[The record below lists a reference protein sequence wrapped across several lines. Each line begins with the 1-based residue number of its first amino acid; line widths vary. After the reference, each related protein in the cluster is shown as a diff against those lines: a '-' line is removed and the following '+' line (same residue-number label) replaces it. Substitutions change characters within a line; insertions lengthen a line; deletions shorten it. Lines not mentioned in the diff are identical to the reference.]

1 MMLEG
6 TGQEWIT
13 KDIETGHSPQFAA
26 PEKLSNIMVELAKHF
41 ETM

>member
-1 MMLEG
+1 MMLQG

-26 PEKLSNIMVELAKHF
+26 PEKLSSIILELAKQF
-41 ETM
+41 EAM